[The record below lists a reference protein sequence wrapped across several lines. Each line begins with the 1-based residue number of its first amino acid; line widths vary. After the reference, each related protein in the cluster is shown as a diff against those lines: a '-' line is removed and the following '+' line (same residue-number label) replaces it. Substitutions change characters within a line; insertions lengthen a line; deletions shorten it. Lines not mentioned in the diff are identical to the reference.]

1 MCTGLAPYGCCV
13 RWRMRWP
20 GQGRDQRRGL
30 PLPCRGSPP
39 CRRQNKTQASVPSTG
54 NADAPTL
61 MDDEAQPAVKPSAR
75 LYADMMGEA
84 DMSSQPQPAVKP
96 SVSHTDRI
104 PRICRI
110 VTTTASCEAFCESL
124 PKDTHSPQSQP
135 QPAVKPSASMD
146 VIHVERVELSQPQPA
161 VKPSASGNV
170 KPAQR
175 KIESQPQPAVK
186 PSARLVFFY
195 PYISGSARA
204 FFPGG
209 GQDGSQN
216 GRFSTP
222 SRKMA
227 K

>member
-30 PLPCRGSPP
+30 PPLPCRGSPP

-124 PKDTHSPQSQP
+124 PKGTHSPQSQP
-135 QPAVKPSASMD
+135 Q
-146 VIHVERVELSQPQPA
+146 L
-161 VKPSASGNV
+161 
-170 KPAQR
+170 
-175 KIESQPQPAVK
+175 AVK
-186 PSARLVFFY
+186 PSARIR
-195 PYISGSARA
+195 ISSLSPRLRVTTTASCEA
-204 FFPGG
+204 FCEMEQVCLPPH
-209 GQDGSQN
+209 N
-216 GRFSTP
+216 
-222 SRKMA
+222 
-227 K
+227 